1 MYVCRTLWEW
11 VVRFPNKEV
20 ILAAAAA
27 AKVIVYKSRGHTVI
41 LEYFNILKDQGLMIR
56 SLVPEEPTGET
67 DCSTY
72 VLSQDNK

>member
-27 AKVIVYKSRGHTVI
+27 AKVILYKLRGGVFFMKK
-41 LEYFNILKDQGLMIR
+41 EF
-56 SLVPEEPTGET
+56 EF
-67 DCSTY
+67 
-72 VLSQDNK
+72 

>member
-27 AKVIVYKSRGHTVI
+27 FYISRAVRYLYEAK
-41 LEYFNILKDQGLMIR
+41 IR
-56 SLVPEEPTGET
+56 IEEFEF
-67 DCSTY
+67 
-72 VLSQDNK
+72 